1 MLSHWST
8 FLKFT
13 LISTKFE
20 ITYNLKQR
28 LSFEKWKMS
37 HLQNSTRL
45 IIWSTCSN
53 RLNNTAKLFN
63 QKSLRKNLLLKTNQ
77 FRSFSV
83 VYNKFL
89 FVSAKAFWLE
99 SFQMRKNRGT
109 FCVNAKKPRHILWMQ
124 VMNKLFSLY
133 LIFVMTMS
141 ANHYELKSPKTVIL
155 PNLTAVKVYH

>member
-1 MLSHWST
+1 
-8 FLKFT
+8 
-13 LISTKFE
+13 
-20 ITYNLKQR
+20 
-28 LSFEKWKMS
+28 MS

-63 QKSLRKNLLLKTNQ
+63 QIPTKKFAAKNKSI
-77 FRSFSV
+77 RSFSV

-109 FCVNAKKPRHILWMQ
+109 FCVNAEKPRHILWMQ

-155 PNLTAVKVYH
+155 PNLTAVKVYHQQVWNDLDVFCKRCGQKTAFLKYFWNYIEICR